1 MEEYNILKKY
11 LIETFFNINFKFENN
26 EIYYN
31 VDFGE
36 AASKGGD
43 CRSAASFGGEFNK
56 LFDYIKCNWEK
67 LISIWEKIEPILRVC
82 TELNPTRSEGD
93 YMRGL
98 YYYNANDIN
107 NNKKRSFDFFKNAYK
122 IGFDHSAA
130 GSTSM
135 ADETSI
141 GSLMEFLSQEETY
154 NKNIKIFS
162 INTLFYLSTLCYQ
175 FNEFNIGLSVTY
187 SFLKNYD
194 KVIINDLTGKFG
206 YIDHLP
212 IYDVISDWYKIYVN
226 LIKID
231 KPSSWTPCEPD
242 IPIFCIVADGGYTKW
257 SGRNILTSG
266 VGGSETWV
274 IEMSRNI
281 KKLTN
286 FNVIVFCNC
295 FEDEIFEG
303 VEYRKLDEYHRF
315 ISTNKVKH
323 CVISRFSEYIPSSI
337 AGYTENIHVIL
348 HDLGLTGI
356 IVPIDNKIKNIF
368 CLSEWH
374 KNFFLKSFPH
384 FTNITHSL
392 HYGIDFTNFL
402 DREAASTIGGDSRGS
417 AVGDREA
424 ASTFGSDREAT
435 STFGLQ
441 SSRPTGGSDIFSPHH
456 PSDRGPEGG
465 VENRR
470 YSFIYSSFPNRGLRI
485 LLKMW
490 PDIQSNFP
498 NATLDIFTD
507 INNEWANS
515 FYPEDMTEVKR
526 LLLKYTTSYPNVKN
540 HGWVSKKVLSSYWKS
555 SNIWFYPCTFA
566 ETFCLTAL
574 EAALTKTLVITNNL
588 AALQDTVGD
597 RGVIIEGDCNMEK
610 WQKNALEKILFYLNG
625 QKDSDINY
633 LIEKNYK
640 WALEHSWTD
649 RAKYFIDNYIGCEI
663 HKEKELPKIDLIY
676 YINLEERV
684 DRKDHFLTQCNVH
697 KIPLKKI
704 ERFNAIN
711 GKKLIMNETVNN
723 LFRNCNYKNYN
734 SGTSIMGNQLS
745 HYMLFEKM
753 ITENF
758 KYIIIC
764 QDDIVFKNGFCDYVN
779 NLMDNIPDDAE
790 IIHLGF
796 HKYAVRDV
804 FLPWDLSKNTKDDCI
819 SKVHINDFI
828 CKVNDGCHLYNSHN
842 STCYIL
848 TQKGARNYISYIIN
862 EKQGFTVAQDYEMS
876 YYLES
881 KDLSYASRYVLATTN
896 TMFGS
901 DIFENIYNSKSAS
914 NKHKFTSNNINLN
927 YLDMYN
933 WTNDLPHD
941 CESKLTFVKMLSTFI
956 SYKNCNIL
964 EIGTYVGTSLI
975 AMLQYLPQATATA
988 IDSWKNYD
996 EIYSG
1001 SSIDYLK
1008 QIEENNAETIFKN
1021 NIQIAGLVDKVTSR
1035 KGDSSKILI
1044 ELLTENNKFDFIYVD
1059 GSHKCLDC
1067 YADCL
1072 LSWPLLKS
1080 DGIMAIDDYLYKT
1093 TNNVL
1098 DHVSAG
1104 VDHFLSKIEG
1114 EYKMLNS
1121 GYRIFIK
1128 KFYFLDLTLLTS
1140 LILDFG

>member
-424 ASTFGSDREAT
+424 ASTFGSDCRA
-435 STFGLQ
+435 
-441 SSRPTGGSDIFSPHH
+441 
-456 PSDRGPEGG
+456 
-465 VENRR
+465 
-470 YSFIYSSFPNRGLRI
+470 
-485 LLKMW
+485 
-490 PDIQSNFP
+490 
-498 NATLDIFTD
+498 
-507 INNEWANS
+507 
-515 FYPEDMTEVKR
+515 
-526 LLLKYTTSYPNVKN
+526 
-540 HGWVSKKVLSSYWKS
+540 
-555 SNIWFYPCTFA
+555 
-566 ETFCLTAL
+566 
-574 EAALTKTLVITNNL
+574 AALRVVVTYL
-588 AALQDTVGD
+588 AHT
-597 RGVIIEGDCNMEK
+597 IP
-610 WQKNALEKILFYLNG
+610 
-625 QKDSDINY
+625 
-633 LIEKNYK
+633 LIEDPKVV
-640 WALEHSWTD
+640 L
-649 RAKYFIDNYIGCEI
+649 
-663 HKEKELPKIDLIY
+663 KID
-676 YINLEERV
+676 
-684 DRKDHFLTQCNVH
+684 D
-697 KIPLKKI
+697 
-704 ERFNAIN
+704 
-711 GKKLIMNETVNN
+711 
-723 LFRNCNYKNYN
+723 
-734 SGTSIMGNQLS
+734 
-745 HYMLFEKM
+745 
-753 ITENF
+753 
-758 KYIIIC
+758 
-764 QDDIVFKNGFCDYVN
+764 
-779 NLMDNIPDDAE
+779 
-790 IIHLGF
+790 IHL
-796 HKYAVRDV
+796 
-804 FLPWDLSKNTKDDCI
+804 
-819 SKVHINDFI
+819 
-828 CKVNDGCHLYNSHN
+828 
-842 STCYIL
+842 YI
-848 TQKGARNYISYIIN
+848 RH
-862 EKQGFTVAQDYEMS
+862 F
-876 YYLES
+876 
-881 KDLSYASRYVLATTN
+881 
-896 TMFGS
+896 
-901 DIFENIYNSKSAS
+901 
-914 NKHKFTSNNINLN
+914 
-927 YLDMYN
+927 
-933 WTNDLPHD
+933 
-941 CESKLTFVKMLSTFI
+941 
-956 SYKNCNIL
+956 
-964 EIGTYVGTSLI
+964 
-975 AMLQYLPQATATA
+975 
-988 IDSWKNYD
+988 
-996 EIYSG
+996 
-1001 SSIDYLK
+1001 
-1008 QIEENNAETIFKN
+1008 QIE
-1021 NIQIAGLVDKVTSR
+1021 
-1035 KGDSSKILI
+1035 
-1044 ELLTENNKFDFIYVD
+1044 
-1059 GSHKCLDC
+1059 
-1067 YADCL
+1067 
-1072 LSWPLLKS
+1072 
-1080 DGIMAIDDYLYKT
+1080 
-1093 TNNVL
+1093 
-1098 DHVSAG
+1098 
-1104 VDHFLSKIEG
+1104 
-1114 EYKMLNS
+1114 
-1121 GYRIFIK
+1121 
-1128 KFYFLDLTLLTS
+1128 DLE
-1140 LILDFG
+1140 FC

>member
-1 MEEYNILKKY
+1 MEEYNFLKKY
-11 LIETFFNINFKFENN
+11 FIETFFNINFKFENN

-31 VDFGE
+31 ANPEIEGNVTPR
-36 AASKGGD
+36 K
-43 CRSAASFGGEFNK
+43 FNK

-82 TELNPTRSEGD
+82 TELNPTRLEGD

-98 YYYNANDIN
+98 YYYNAGDNN
-107 NNKKRSFDFFKNAYK
+107 NNKKRSFDFFKNALPLVVTAERPPPK
-122 IGFDHSAA
+122 GVIGLDLDKGGDRRAVGLAA
-130 GSTSM
+130 PEGG
-135 ADETSI
+135 DTSI
-141 GSLMEFLSQEETY
+141 GSLMEFLSEEETY

-162 INTLFYLSTLCYQ
+162 INTLFYLSNLCYQ
-175 FNEFNIGLSVTY
+175 FNEFKIGFSVVS

-194 KVIINDLTGKFG
+194 PAVINDLTGKFG

-212 IYDVISDWYKIYVN
+212 IYNVMTDWYKIYAN

-231 KPSSWTPCEPD
+231 KPSSWTPCEPV

-303 VEYRKLDEYHRF
+303 VEYRKLDDYHRF

-337 AGYTENIHVIL
+337 AGYTENIHIIL

-374 KNFFLKSFPH
+374 KNFFLKTFPH

-402 DREAASTIGGDSRGS
+402 DQAPMR
-417 AVGDREA
+417 
-424 ASTFGSDREAT
+424 
-435 STFGLQ
+435 
-441 SSRPTGGSDIFSPHH
+441 SSSDIFS
-456 PSDRGPEGG
+456 SDSSSFGQS
-465 VENRR
+465 VKNRQ
-470 YSFIYSSFPNRGLRI
+470 YSFIYSSFPNRGLKVV
-485 LLKMW
+485 LKMW
-490 PDIQSNFP
+490 PDIQTNFP

-526 LLLKYTTSYPNVKN
+526 LLLKYKTSYPNVKN

-597 RGVIIEGDCNMEK
+597 RGIIIEGDCNMEK

-625 QKDSDINY
+625 QKDSDIHY

-649 RAKYFIDNYIGCEI
+649 RAKYFIDNYIGSGNLQSSQDSQ
-663 HKEKELPKIDLIY
+663 EKELPKIDLIY
-676 YINLEERV
+676 YINLEGRV
-684 DRKDHFLTQCNVH
+684 DRKNHFLTQCNLH

-704 ERFNAIN
+704 ERFNAVD

-734 SGTSIMGNQLS
+734 SGGSIMGNQLS

-819 SKVHINDFI
+819 SKVTVNDFI
-828 CKVNDGCHLYNSHN
+828 CKVTDGCHLYNSHN

-848 TQKGARNYISYIIN
+848 TQKGAKNYISYIMN
-862 EKQGFTVAQDYEMS
+862 EKKGFTVAQDYEMS

-881 KDLSYASRYVLATTN
+881 KDLSYASRYVLATSN
-896 TMFGS
+896 TIFGS
-901 DIFENIYNSKSAS
+901 DIFENIYNSQSAS

-933 WTNDLPHD
+933 WTNDLPLN
-941 CESKLTFVKMLSTFI
+941 CESKLTFVKMLSNFI

-964 EIGTYVGTSLI
+964 EIGTYVGTSI
-975 AMLQYLPQATATA
+975 IGMLQYLPNATATV
-988 IDSWKNYD
+988 IDSWKNYN

-1008 QIEENNAETIFKN
+1008 NIEENNAESIFKN
-1021 NIQIAGLVDKVTSR
+1021 NIQIAGMVDRVTSI

-1044 ELLTENNKFDFIYVD
+1044 KLLTENNKFDFIYVD

-1067 YADCL
+1067 YSDCL
-1072 LSWPLLKS
+1072 LSWSLLKS

-1104 VDHFLSKIEG
+1104 VDHFLLKIEG
-1114 EYKMLNS
+1114 EYKMLNN
-1121 GYRIFIK
+1121 GYRIFIQ
-1128 KFYFLDLTLLTS
+1128 KF
-1140 LILDFG
+1140 